1 MGKHGKDHNMVPITP
16 DMTPQE
22 KADEFDALE
31 RQNATEVANQEPS
44 NYPALQAYEN
54 EKNNG

>member
-44 NYPALQAYEN
+44 KYPAFDAYYG
-54 EKNNG
+54 KGQK